1 MKKIAVVGSVKIEV
15 IKDVL
20 VIYQIIKIRFYMKR
34 YVILY
39 KFAFDFVSYVG
50 EYCCAKFKA

>member
-34 YVILY
+34 
-39 KFAFDFVSYVG
+39 
-50 EYCCAKFKA
+50 